1 MKTFLLTMLGG
12 LAIATLAHAE
22 LPSASD
28 KAISQALAS
37 GKPTLLDLGA
47 RSCIPCRQMA
57 PILEALATEYQS
69 KANILFVDVWEDK
82 ATARKFRV
90 QMIPTQIFFNA
101 KGQEVK
107 RHVGGMEK
115 DEIIKELKAAGR
127 K

>member
-1 MKTFLLTMLGG
+1 MKAFLF
-12 LAIATLAHAE
+12 AILCMFAVASSAAAE

-28 KAISQALAS
+28 KAINQALAS
-37 GKPTLLDLGA
+37 GQPTLLDLGA
-47 RSCIPCRQMA
+47 RSCIPCKKMA
-57 PILEALATEYQS
+57 PILEALATEYQG
-69 KANILFVDVWEDK
+69 KASVLFVDVYEEK
-82 ATARKFRV
+82 STARKYRI

-115 DEIIKELKAAGR
+115 DEIMKELKAAGL

>member
-1 MKTFLLTMLGG
+1 MRVFLFTILCG
-12 LAIATLAHAE
+12 LAVVTLAHAE

-28 KAISQALAS
+28 KTISQALAS
-37 GKPTLLDLGA
+37 GKPMLLDLGA

-57 PILEALATEYQS
+57 PILEALATEYQG

-101 KGQEVK
+101 SGQEVK
-107 RHVGGMEK
+107 RHVGGMER
-115 DEIIKELKAAGR
+115 DEIVKELKAAGL